1 MSAPTEMEGRISAD
15 DAYVDTKFAM
25 RAIKVSPGKYFV
37 TNEKDMMIV
46 TVLGSC
52 VSVCLRDR
60 INGIGGMNH
69 FMLAEST
76 STETGFSASAR
87 YGAFAMEVLINGLLK
102 MGASRHNFEAK
113 VFGAGRVLNG
123 VGDIGRRNAEFAL
136 HYLQRENIR
145 IAAQDLGDIYPRK
158 VYFFPASGRV
168 LVKSL
173 RSRFNEELIVER
185 AYGRELAKHRVGGDV
200 DLFE

>member
-1 MSAPTEMEGRISAD
+1 MSAPDKIEGHISVG
-15 DAYVDTKFAM
+15 DAYVDSHFGT
-25 RAIKVSPGKYFV
+25 RAIKVPPGKYFV
-37 TNEKDMMIV
+37 TDDKDMLIV

-60 INGIGGMNH
+60 VKGIGGMNH
-69 FMLAEST
+69 FMLPESL
-76 STETGFSASAR
+76 SPETGFSASAR

-102 MGASRHNFEAK
+102 MGASRQHLEAK
-113 VFGAGRVLNG
+113 VFGAGKVLNG

-158 VYFFPASGRV
+158 VYFFPATGRV
-168 LVKSL
+168 LVKLL
-173 RSRFNEELIVER
+173 RSRFDEELIVER